1 MRVMSGSARG
11 VPLKTVPDMDTR
23 PILDRIK
30 KSLFSILDSAGL
42 LAGARVMDLY
52 AGTGTQGIEA
62 LSRGARFCFFVE
74 RRNDAVI
81 LLRENLAKTRL
92 DDRAEVRLGDV
103 RLALQQLAKSRE
115 GGGFEPF
122 DLILYDPPFAFSRE
136 DATRQEA
143 EAEMALAGRLLN
155 ETGRLVLRTE
165 SKVEPPQPEGL
176 TLARHWKDGPH
187 AFCFYGKLNT

>member
-42 LAGARVMDLY
+42 LAGARLMDLY

-62 LSRGARFCFFVE
+62 LSRGAAWCYFVE
-74 RRNDAVI
+74 RRNDAVQ

-103 RLALQQLAKSRE
+103 RLALQNLANSR
-115 GGGFEPF
+115 GGGFEPY

-136 DATRQEA
+136 DATRKDVET
-143 EAEMALAGRLLN
+143 EMALAGKLLSDV
-155 ETGRLVLRTE
+155 GRLVLRTE
-165 SKVEPPQPEGL
+165 SKVEPPKPEGL
-176 TLARHWKDGPH
+176 TLARHWTDGPH
-187 AFCFYGKLNT
+187 AFCFYGRALT